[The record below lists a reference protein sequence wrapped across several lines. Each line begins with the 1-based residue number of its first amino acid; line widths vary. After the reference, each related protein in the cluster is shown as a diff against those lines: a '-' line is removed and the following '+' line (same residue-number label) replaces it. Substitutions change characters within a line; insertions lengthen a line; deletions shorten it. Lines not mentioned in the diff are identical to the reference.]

1 MLMLVHQVSRGI
13 LLTFTLLLF
22 FYSRFSLF
30 FHRNVVG
37 LAMGYSKNIV
47 VDMGFCLQGN
57 EEDELP
63 EVLMGACT
71 CVRVD
76 ATTVKK
82 L

>member
-1 MLMLVHQVSRGI
+1 
-13 LLTFTLLLF
+13 
-22 FYSRFSLF
+22 
-30 FHRNVVG
+30 VVG

-71 CVRVD
+71 CIHVD
-76 ATTVKK
+76 ASTVKK